1 MLKRPRGFTLI
12 ELLVVI
18 AIIAVL
24 IGLLLPAVQAAREA
38 ARRASCQNNLKQL
51 GLGLLNY
58 NDTTNRFPSALTYI
72 AGSPD
77 VPTGIGSPEAA
88 ILPYLEQ
95 KNLQD
100 LLNPDQPW
108 FLVSPTAAQM
118 TLSLFI
124 CPSDTG
130 PSPYHY
136 PFFDSWGLP
145 VGSTF
150 GSDSYGLNKGVN
162 DACCLSPG
170 FGPPPTTALSGLFD
184 FNTFHQIAEI
194 RDGTSNTF
202 MMGEAAGGFPICDGI
217 GCSTPYTGGL
227 SVHFWLVGGHS
238 QPPWVLEGFVYSGNK
253 CSTVERLNKTPV
265 TDAVHD
271 VSQTFNCTPSFQG
284 GPHWVTNF
292 RSFHP
297 GGANFLLVDGSV
309 RWISQSIAMPPYR
322 ALSTIQGGEVIS
334 SDQY

>member
-1 MLKRPRGFTLI
+1 MRNRRDGFTLI

-38 ARRASCQNNLKQL
+38 ARRASCMNNLKQL
-51 GLGLLNY
+51 GLGFHNY
-58 NDTTNRFPSALTYI
+58 HNTMNRFPSALTYV
-72 AGSPD
+72 AGTPD
-77 VPTGIGSPEAA
+77 VPTGVGSPFAA

-100 LLNPDQPW
+100 LLNPDLPW
-108 FLVSPTAAQM
+108 IYASPTVAQM
-118 TLSLFI
+118 TISTFL

-130 PSPYHY
+130 PSLYHY
-136 PFFDSWGLP
+136 AFFDSWGLP
-145 VGSTF
+145 AGSTF
-150 GSDSYGLNKGVN
+150 GSDSYGINKGLN
-162 DACCLSPG
+162 DAQCLSAG

-184 FNTFHQIAEI
+184 FNTFRGVIDI

-202 MMGEAAGGFPICDGI
+202 MVGEAAGGFPICHGI
-217 GCSTPYTGGL
+217 GCSTPYGSGL

-238 QPPWVLEGFVYSGNK
+238 QPPWVLQGFVYSGNK
-253 CSTVERLNKTPV
+253 CSTVERLNKRPV
-265 TDAVHD
+265 TDSVHD
-271 VSQTFNCTPSFQG
+271 VANTFNCTPSFQG

-297 GGANFLLVDGSV
+297 GGANFLYADGSA
-309 RWISQSIAMPPYR
+309 RWIKESIAMPTYR
-322 ALSTIQGGEVIS
+322 AISTIQGGEITS
-334 SDQY
+334 SE